1 MLPRFGSRRS
11 LPGFDTPNR
20 GAPRREVS
28 HSKAGILCCRMQAPY
43 DGWMIKVVGVI
54 SPTEKR
60 EIRAEGESYEDARD
74 ALKAQVPEGWQLLSI
89 MTER

>member
-20 GAPRREVS
+20 GAPRREVP
-28 HSKAGILCCRMQAPY
+28 HSKPGMPCCRSTAPY
-43 DGWMIKVVGVI
+43 DGCMVKVVGVM

-60 EIRAEGESYEDARD
+60 EIRAEGES
-74 ALKAQVPEGWQLLSI
+74 
-89 MTER
+89 